1 MSERPSAINPEAA
14 PEHLRLVEG
23 FFEPSLAAS
32 LRATYDAHFEEP
44 RQAHPMRFVWDY
56 WHVPGQYT
64 LHRTQAANYFEPDAF
79 EALTDALTAYGQ
91 EALGCRTITPPWLS
105 FYIDGCEQQM
115 HADVPQGPFAYV
127 VSLTRWEER
136 SFCGGETAILQ
147 PSVLDYWR
155 GFDSSA
161 GLERTDLV
169 EEVPARFN
177 QLVVFDARLPH
188 GVRRVE
194 GVRDPREARLVL
206 HGWCGLARK
215 PRRAVPPPPH
225 PHPLK
230 SPSRA
235 LAVGPSRLISHRPAR
250 THPTHPSDR
259 RFTAPEPHFEGALD
273 EEAINAGLAPPLGR
287 VAMAPP
293 SMTGLLSVRLRVGSD
308 GSVARLELLA
318 DTLVADPSQLRGSEA
333 PSAARARVLAAI
345 AIELRAATF
354 APCDDG
360 ETMITL
366 PLVFD

>member
-215 PRRAVPPPPH
+215 PRRAVSPPPRTPI
-225 PHPLK
+225 L
-230 SPSRA
+230 SR
-235 LAVGPSRLISHRPAR
+235 VRPELW
-250 THPTHPSDR
+250 PW
-259 RFTAPEPHFEGALD
+259 AP
-273 EEAINAGLAPPLGR
+273 
-287 VAMAPP
+287 V
-293 SMTGLLSVRLRVGSD
+293 V
-308 GSVARLELLA
+308 
-318 DTLVADPSQLRGSEA
+318 
-333 PSAARARVLAAI
+333 
-345 AIELRAATF
+345 
-354 APCDDG
+354 
-360 ETMITL
+360 
-366 PLVFD
+366 

>member
-206 HGWCGLARK
+206 HGW
-215 PRRAVPPPPH
+215 
-225 PHPLK
+225 
-230 SPSRA
+230 
-235 LAVGPSRLISHRPAR
+235 
-250 THPTHPSDR
+250 
-259 RFTAPEPHFEGALD
+259 FTAPEPHFEGALD